1 MSDIKLLIS
10 IILLTCLTSC
20 KKHTS
25 EQEIIQNIDDGN
37 FTMAEQQI
45 QLMIQDKSLPDS
57 LKKVWADQVEI
68 MDRIRKDFSMS
79 EAGIKQSLIK
89 YFPNLN
95 DSMLLRWEADKSLE
109 MRVIDG
115 EKKYFRHAD
124 LNLFRLDKEAGRRKT
139 ELDGKVSD
147 KLYEYYSAYARTVI
161 EKVKR
166 SGTASAD
173 EQRFIITFSVSLKP
187 DAVPDGE
194 VVRCWLPFPSVH
206 PQRQPEVKLLET
218 NCGTYQVAPPE
229 TPQRTIYLEKTTI
242 RDSATIFKVS
252 FEVKTAAQWFDII
265 PEKVLPYKTTGQL
278 FLEYTKERPPHIV
291 FSDEIAALSIRIV
304 GNEKNPVRIVRKI
317 FQWIND
323 SIPWAS
329 ALEYSTVNCI
339 PGYVLENRHG
349 DCGMQS
355 LLFITLARYNGIPAK
370 WQSGWYMF
378 PVKTNMHDWA
388 EVYYEGIG
396 WVPVDQSFGLI
407 NSEDEEIKW
416 FYTQGLDP
424 FRLIINEDF
433 SRELYPPKQFL
444 RSETV
449 DFQRGEVE
457 WKGGNLYFDDWDYA
471 IKVTPVMADLK

>member
-1 MSDIKLLIS
+1 MSKIKVLSGFILLASLIS
-10 IILLTCLTSC
+10 CQQYP
-20 KKHTS
+20 S
-25 EQEIIQNIDDGN
+25 EEEIRVNIGAGN
-37 FTMAEQQI
+37 FTVAEEQI
-45 QLMIQDKSLPDS
+45 QLLIRDKSLSDS
-57 LKKVWADQVEI
+57 MKTEWLDQVEI
-68 MDRIRKDFSMS
+68 MDRIRNDFSMS
-79 EAGIKQSLIK
+79 EDDVKRSLIR
-89 YFPNLN
+89 YFPELS
-95 DSMLLRWEADKSLE
+95 DSMLRGWEAYKSLE

-124 LNLFRLDKEAGRRKT
+124 LNLFRLDKEAGRRRT
-139 ELDGKVSD
+139 ERDGKATD
-147 KLYEYYSAYARTVI
+147 KLSDYYNKYAGTVI
-161 EKVKR
+161 EKVKK
-166 SGTASAD
+166 SGTTTVD
-173 EQRFIITFSVSLKP
+173 DKRFSITFSVSLNP
-187 DAVPDGE
+187 DVVHDGE

-206 PQRQPEVKLLET
+206 PLRQAEVKLLET
-218 NCGTYQVAPPE
+218 NCDTYQVAPPE
-229 TPQRTIYLEKTTI
+229 APQRTIYLEKTAI
-242 RDSATIFKVS
+242 RDSATIFQVS
-252 FEVKTAAQWFDII
+252 FEVKTAAQWFNVI
-265 PEKVLPYKTTGQL
+265 PEEVLPYNTTSQL

-291 FSDEIAALSIRIV
+291 FSDEIADLSSQIV

-317 FQWIND
+317 FQCIND

-329 ALEYSTVNCI
+329 ALEYSTVKCI

-378 PVKTNMHDWA
+378 PVQTNMHDWA

-407 NSEDEEIKW
+407 DSEDETIRW

-433 SRELYPPKQFL
+433 NRELYPPKQFL

-449 DFQRGEVE
+449 DFQRGELE
-457 WKGGNLYFDDWDYA
+457 WSGGNLYFDQWDYT
-471 IKVTPVMADLK
+471 IKVTPIVSEYK